1 MNVKGRRHLEVRLA
15 RDDLSGPQV
24 VPIEVT
30 DELIEKI
37 VDRGLEV
44 FITVKA
50 VNLMAKIVESWLVR
64 R

>member
-1 MNVKGRRHLEVRLA
+1 MNTKGRRHLEVRLA